1 MDTYG
6 YASQRGSAKP
16 VLTVLLVQSERVI
29 LASGVHE
36 DTDVIRNAHFDSLND
51 ALQYIERRFQPTYR
65 IVLNIPKNIR
75 R

>member
-6 YASQRGSAKP
+6 YASQRGEPKP

-36 DTDVIRNAHFDSLND
+36 DTDVIRNAHFDSLGD
-51 ALQYIERRFQPTYR
+51 ALQYIERRFQSTYR
-65 IVLNIPKNIR
+65 IVLNIPPNIR